1 MDICNS
7 RWTLEE
13 WLFRSFKSLK
23 NGIKIA
29 VEKKNLLF
37 SELQTV
43 SFEAGNLVNE
53 RPIRR
58 HPTTP
63 EDGAYLRPNYLL
75 PGRAS

>member
-43 SFEAGNLVNE
+43 SFEAGTWLMKDQLDDIQPPLKMVH
-53 RPIRR
+53 I
-58 HPTTP
+58 
-63 EDGAYLRPNYLL
+63 
-75 PGRAS
+75 